1 VLSYV
6 YDSGL
11 AALDE
16 LAARAARE
24 VQAVN
29 GLDPTTFPSVALMEG
44 DLVTFGREILH
55 GPDAVGSVTSGGTES
70 CLLAVKAAR
79 DTWRECHGGSAE
91 RPTVLLPQTAHAAFH
106 KAAHY
111 LGLDVDVVPVDPTTG
126 TLPASALTQRLGEA
140 TALVVVSAPAYPHGV
155 VDPVAEVAAAAR
167 EAGVPCHV
175 DACIG
180 GLVLPFWE
188 AAGGGAVPPWDFRV
202 PGVTSI
208 SADLHKYGYA
218 PKGSSLLLFADRALD
233 RARYFALTDWPGYP
247 VVNPTVL
254 GSRSATSL
262 ASAWAVTTAL
272 GTQGYVELTRRLVTA
287 TAAARGCIDGV
298 RGLRVLGDP
307 VGPLVAVVA
316 DEGVAG
322 EDRVDPHLWAA
333 AVARRGFVLQGQP
346 GMTQADGSVVPRS
359 THLTITPV
367 TDRVVGKLVEALAG
381 GADEVRGVAPPEL
394 VAESLP
400 DPAELARTA
409 REDGELDLTAV
420 LALIEV
426 LPREVSARMLVGF
439 LAAFTE
445 PRGRSE
451 GS

>member
-1 VLSYV
+1 
-6 YDSGL
+6 
-11 AALDE
+11 
-16 LAARAARE
+16 
-24 VQAVN
+24 
-29 GLDPTTFPSVALMEG
+29 
-44 DLVTFGREILH
+44 
-55 GPDAVGSVTSGGTES
+55 
-70 CLLAVKAAR
+70 
-79 DTWRECHGGSAE
+79 
-91 RPTVLLPQTAHAAFH
+91 
-106 KAAHY
+106 
-111 LGLDVDVVPVDPTTG
+111 
-126 TLPASALTQRLGEA
+126 
-140 TALVVVSAPAYPHGV
+140 
-155 VDPVAEVAAAAR
+155 
-167 EAGVPCHV
+167 
-175 DACIG
+175 
-180 GLVLPFWE
+180 
-188 AAGGGAVPPWDFRV
+188 
-202 PGVTSI
+202 
-208 SADLHKYGYA
+208 
-218 PKGSSLLLFADRALD
+218 
-233 RARYFALTDWPGYP
+233 
-247 VVNPTVL
+247 
-254 GSRSATSL
+254 
-262 ASAWAVTTAL
+262 
-272 GTQGYVELTRRLVTA
+272 
-287 TAAARGCIDGV
+287 
-298 RGLRVLGDP
+298 VLGDP

-426 LPREVSARMLVGF
+426 LPREVSARMLVDF